1 MDFKKK
7 KKKILNVF
15 SDTSLCV
22 QHFYDVGALNRKK
35 TSAEDTTLY
44 LFAFFVNKI
53 CLSSWLMPGQHWDRS
68 SSHRISDGRRNK
80 EPQITERQRKN
91 KLFQR

>member
-7 KKKILNVF
+7 NKILNVF

-22 QHFYDVGALNRKK
+22 QHFYDIGALKRKK

-53 CLSSWLMPGQHWDRS
+53 CFSSW
-68 SSHRISDGRRNK
+68 
-80 EPQITERQRKN
+80 
-91 KLFQR
+91 

>member
-1 MDFKKK
+1 MDLKKK

-22 QHFYDVGALNRKK
+22 QHLYDVGALKIKN

-44 LFAFFVNKI
+44 LFAFFVNEI
-53 CLSSWLMPGQHWDRS
+53 CLSSW
-68 SSHRISDGRRNK
+68 
-80 EPQITERQRKN
+80 
-91 KLFQR
+91 